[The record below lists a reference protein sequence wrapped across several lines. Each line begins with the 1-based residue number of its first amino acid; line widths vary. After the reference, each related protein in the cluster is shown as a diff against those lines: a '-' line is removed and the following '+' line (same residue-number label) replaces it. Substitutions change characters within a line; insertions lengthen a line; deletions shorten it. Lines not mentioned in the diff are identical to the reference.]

1 MNQGGAAL
9 SFDMPAVTRDVVT
22 VAEGVVIFVCGM
34 LDGVRAATSANLCE
48 PYGRRRR
55 GRQREPALVA
65 RGLDGAARRTARSCG
80 TRRALSERSGVVD
93 VGLEGKM
100 LGAAFVGAAI
110 ASLTGSAA
118 FGLGAGIAA
127 ALLLALLQASLRSP
141 PAAIRSY
148 RAWHST

>member
-1 MNQGGAAL
+1 MDGAGAAGGVSLLL
-9 SFDMPAVTRDVVT
+9 SLASST
-22 VAEGVVIFVCGM
+22 VR
-34 LDGVRAATSANLCE
+34 LAAPLVLA
-48 PYGRRRR
+48 
-55 GRQREPALVA
+55 ALA
-65 RGLDGAARRTARSCG
+65 GLYA
-80 TRRALSERSGVVD
+80 ERSGIVD
-93 VGLEGKM
+93 IGLEGKM